1 LEVRCYKADARH
13 LNCGRGWR
21 SNLGHNERTFSLAAA
36 TVVCLWAC
44 ATSAQTGGGR
54 PIRNVLALGRVA
66 SMVEKPVELTLSRV
80 SISADASV
88 NYLGDQSAIYV
99 VSGALVVT
107 SGNQSQSIQQG
118 DGAFIPSN
126 TKTTLQAG
134 ANASAEILQYQLT
147 ATNNSAGPT
156 LGAPAVATEL
166 RRMAIPS
173 NTLKPGPYEFSLTR
187 VTLSAGASGP
197 KPHTRSGAALY
208 YVLAEG
214 TITIWPAATLDVLS
228 GESRT
233 ESRPTGAIQE
243 EPFGFIHTWIPK
255 SDSALVL
262 LQANVSQEGVPEIIF
277 VK

>member
-1 LEVRCYKADARH
+1 
-13 LNCGRGWR
+13 
-21 SNLGHNERTFSLAAA
+21 
-36 TVVCLWAC
+36 
-44 ATSAQTGGGR
+44 
-54 PIRNVLALGRVA
+54 
-66 SMVEKPVELTLSRV
+66 MVEKPVELTLSRV
-80 SISADASV
+80 SIPADASA
-88 NYLGDQSAIYV
+88 NYLGDHSAIYV

-118 DGAFIPSN
+118 DGAYIPSN
-126 TKTTLQAG
+126 TKTTLQAA

-147 ATNNSAGPT
+147 ATNNSAVPT

-214 TITIWPAATLDVLS
+214 TITIWPAATVDVLS
-228 GESRT
+228 GDSRT

-243 EPFGFIHTWIPK
+243 EPFGFIHTWTPK